1 MRIEKGDDHVVIR
14 NSLWPAI
21 TSAISFCSVGVA
33 LLLSE
38 GPGMKAVFVGCCA
51 LGVACFFVTRPAVA
65 FVSIDT
71 KNGLVRL
78 RRTSLLRPLVDQIP
92 TSSVTY
98 IEVERSSDS
107 EGWTIS
113 SVYIWLK
120 TGERLHLTSFS
131 SHEEASGLRDAIKH
145 ALGR

>member
-1 MRIEKGDDHVVIR
+1 
-14 NSLWPAI
+14 
-21 TSAISFCSVGVA
+21 
-33 LLLSE
+33 
-38 GPGMKAVFVGCCA
+38 MKAVFVGCCA

-71 KNGLVRL
+71 KNGLVRI
-78 RRTSLLRPLVDQIP
+78 RRTRLLRPLVDQIP
-92 TSSVTY
+92 ISSVTY
-98 IEVERSSDS
+98 VEVERGSDS

-120 TGERLHLTSFS
+120 TGERLHLTSFY
-131 SHEEASGLRDAIKH
+131 SHEEAGGVRDAIKH